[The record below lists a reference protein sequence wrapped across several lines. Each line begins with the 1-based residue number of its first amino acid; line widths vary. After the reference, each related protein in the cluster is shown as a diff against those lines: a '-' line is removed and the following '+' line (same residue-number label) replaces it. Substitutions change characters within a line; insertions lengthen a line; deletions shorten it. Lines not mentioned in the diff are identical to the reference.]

1 MKMIKKTG
9 ITRTKNSMMMKKI
22 GRMRK
27 KMNASRNKI
36 KIKRQL
42 KSKARR
48 KSVNISV
55 IVDLIFEKNTF
66 RLIVEY
72 FNI

>member
-1 MKMIKKTG
+1 MIKKTG

-55 IVDLIFEKNTF
+55 IVDLIFEKT
-66 RLIVEY
+66 LLD
-72 FNI
+72 